1 MKIVGIVG
9 TNARRSYNRMLLQYI
24 QKHFANQFA
33 LEICEIKDIPLFNEN
48 HPAAD
53 PESITVLAEKIA
65 AADGVIIS
73 TPEHNHSVPSPLKS
87 VIEWLSYRIHPLA
100 NKSLMIVGASYHP
113 QGSSRAQVHLRQI
126 LDSPGVNP
134 RVLPGNEFL
143 LGNAKTAFDSESNIK
158 NEKTVSFL
166 EQCISEFIKFIN
178 SNKLIDQKTK
188 TIPDQEKTVQ
198 ALTQS
203 VFASSPKIQWDANYD
218 VVVLGFGGAGA
229 TAARFAADEGAKV
242 LLVDAA
248 PEGSEGG
255 NTKVSHQLIA
265 SGDNF
270 DNLKSYYKQMAEPIG
285 IDDDVLNTFV
295 EGLVDM
301 NNYVKK
307 YLDVEPF
314 SIRKQWIESD
324 LSAVTEE
331 YPEFSGVH
339 SADMTVVHEGIA
351 DAALWKILRQ
361 KVVERADKIDVWF
374 NSPARHLIQ
383 DSQTKTIIGVQVEH
397 EHVVR
402 NIQAQNGVV
411 LATGGFENNQ
421 QMIEDYLQE
430 PYLSPI
436 GTTYNKGA
444 GIKMALE
451 VGADLWHMRSY
462 ESLGQL
468 HGLSP
473 KQPKGV
479 RSKYATNI
487 FWPILFTGS
496 IITIGDDGTRYFKED
511 DINRH
516 GHIYNHGFW
525 RIPLSQEHP
534 AVIFDQKQ
542 YDKIQ
547 ADNDNPNGYPDILKF
562 AIKANNLAEL
572 ANKIG
577 TNADN
582 LQQTI
587 TDFNYFAQKGKDYA
601 YQREPKTLTSF
612 SENGPY
618 YAILM
623 RQNMLNTQG
632 GARRNSRCQVLNPN
646 GQPIAHL
653 YEAGELGAPF
663 ANQYAGGGNLA
674 DCLISGKIA
683 GQNAAQVKVDIQ
695 TPTNT
700 ATMVQPAMQVT
711 TNNLGS
717 DLQKEESFVTASNQ
731 YLGKSNAGMGD
742 EIVVRITLDNNKK
755 LENVEVLKQS
765 ESQDVSKE
773 ALETLPKTM
782 VTKNTYNVDAISGAT
797 RTSAALKEAVKDAL
811 SKVE

>member
-1 MKIVGIVG
+1 
-9 TNARRSYNRMLLQYI
+9 
-24 QKHFANQFA
+24 
-33 LEICEIKDIPLFNEN
+33 
-48 HPAAD
+48 
-53 PESITVLAEKIA
+53 
-65 AADGVIIS
+65 
-73 TPEHNHSVPSPLKS
+73 
-87 VIEWLSYRIHPLA
+87 
-100 NKSLMIVGASYHP
+100 
-113 QGSSRAQVHLRQI
+113 
-126 LDSPGVNP
+126 
-134 RVLPGNEFL
+134 
-143 LGNAKTAFDSESNIK
+143 
-158 NEKTVSFL
+158 
-166 EQCISEFIKFIN
+166 
-178 SNKLIDQKTK
+178 
-188 TIPDQEKTVQ
+188 
-198 ALTQS
+198 
-203 VFASSPKIQWDANYD
+203 
-218 VVVLGFGGAGA
+218 
-229 TAARFAADEGAKV
+229 
-242 LLVDAA
+242 
-248 PEGSEGG
+248 
-255 NTKVSHQLIA
+255 
-265 SGDNF
+265 
-270 DNLKSYYKQMAEPIG
+270 
-285 IDDDVLNTFV
+285 
-295 EGLVDM
+295 
-301 NNYVKK
+301 
-307 YLDVEPF
+307 
-314 SIRKQWIESD
+314 
-324 LSAVTEE
+324 
-331 YPEFSGVH
+331 
-339 SADMTVVHEGIA
+339 
-351 DAALWKILRQ
+351 
-361 KVVERADKIDVWF
+361 
-374 NSPARHLIQ
+374 
-383 DSQTKTIIGVQVEH
+383 
-397 EHVVR
+397 
-402 NIQAQNGVV
+402 
-411 LATGGFENNQ
+411 
-421 QMIEDYLQE
+421 
-430 PYLSPI
+430 
-436 GTTYNKGA
+436 
-444 GIKMALE
+444 
-451 VGADLWHMRSY
+451 MRSY

-496 IITIGDDGTRYFKED
+496 IITIGDDGTCYFKED